1 MAVDRLM
8 LTVRSACHGRCQ
20 SRAVQMRLRVGN
32 PMLGSKR
39 PLSLNQIELVGEV
52 TYFFRAKN
60 AELRIIARAKRK
72 ADDLQSNETPAF
84 QCKTDIGVER
94 EGLPL
99 ESQDQ
104 VPAVSFVQPVQPA
117 YASMRRMMALHAG
130 LLLAIQLLSP
140 SRGDAKS
147 PRSQRLSLSGP
158 RPELRLPLQLRD
170 GVFCLV
176 YSIDGSYFRGVID
189 TGSPFLTV
197 APNQCREWGCW
208 RGEGEATLLGDT
220 FERYATQ
227 DGNVQW
233 RSGDVSF
240 SQLEEQPRHCIS
252 PGGRTVFGLFRSTM
266 SKGGRGDQSLVG
278 LVKSTAPGVRPS
290 LLGQTTYQSFTLDCA
305 SGMLVLSTRSLLV
318 PGRITIPL
326 LDMRRWGALAQQY
339 IARVRRLTVNGEV
352 VRTSKP
358 IFAMVDSGSTGLFMT
373 ERLFY
378 PLQEEA
384 RGWRSCEVE
393 LEARGGLVCRLSAGR
408 SSPLFVCL
416 PTRFPWL
423 DDIGKGHL
431 LVLGMAFLEGRSVS
445 VDMDR
450 SLMQISNAA

>member
-1 MAVDRLM
+1 
-8 LTVRSACHGRCQ
+8 
-20 SRAVQMRLRVGN
+20 MRLRVGN
-32 PMLGSKR
+32 PTIGPKR
-39 PLSLNQIELVGEV
+39 PLSLHQAELVGDESA
-52 TYFFRAKN
+52 TYLFRAKN
-60 AELRIIARAKRK
+60 TKLRIIAGSWRK
-72 ADDLQSNETPAF
+72 ADLQSNDAPAF
-84 QCKTDIGVER
+84 QCKKDVGVER
-94 EGLPL
+94 EGLAL
-99 ESQDQ
+99 EPQDQ
-104 VPAVSFVQPVQPA
+104 LPVSFAHQPA
-117 YASMRRMMALHAG
+117 GPASMRRMMALHAG
-130 LLLAIQLLSP
+130 LLLAVQLLSP
-140 SRGDAKS
+140 PRGDAKS
-147 PRSQRLSLSGP
+147 TRSQRLSLSGP

-197 APNQCREWGCW
+197 APDQCREWGCW

-227 DGNVQW
+227 DGSVQW

-240 SQLEEQPRHCIS
+240 SQLEEQPRHCVS

-305 SGMLVLSTRSLLV
+305 NGMLVLSTRSLLV

-339 IARVRRLTVNGEV
+339 IARVRRLTVNGEI
-352 VRTSKP
+352 VRSSKP
-358 IFAMVDSGSTGLFMT
+358 IFAMVDSGSTGMFMT

-393 LEARGGLVCRLSAGR
+393 LEARGGLICRLSAGR
-408 SSPLFVCL
+408 PSPLFVCL
-416 PTRFPWL
+416 PTKFPWL

-450 SLMQISNAA
+450 SLMQISNKA